1 MFDEIQFEK
10 INRLPKYL
18 FAEINDLKMNLR
30 RDGHDIIDFSM
41 GNPDAAT
48 PKPII
53 DKLCETA
60 RKAKTHG
67 YSASKGIY
75 KLRLAMSN
83 WYKRK
88 YNVDLD
94 PNTEVVATMGSKEGY
109 VHLVQAITN
118 PGDVAIVP
126 DPTYPIHSQAFVLA
140 GGSVEKMELIFNE
153 ETFEVDED
161 RFFKDLI
168 TSLENNVPQAKFL
181 VVNFPHNP
189 TTATVTPEFY
199 TKLVALAKE
208 KRFYIISDIA
218 YADITF
224 DGYTTPSILEVEGAK
239 DVAVEAYTLS
249 KSYNMA
255 GWRVGFIVGNKKLIG
270 ALQSIKSWLDYGMY
284 TPIQV
289 AATVALDDHGYIPD
303 EQIIPRYKKRRDVM
317 IKAFTNAGW
326 PLAKPNASMFIWGK
340 IPEVA
345 REMGSL
351 EFSKQLLLEADVAV
365 SPGIGFGIHGDQYVR
380 IALIENEK
388 RIRQAAKN
396 IKKFLKKLEED
407 KKPEEDKK
415 ND

>member
-1 MFDEIQFEK
+1 MFEEIQFDK
-10 INRLPKYL
+10 INRLPKYI
-18 FAEINDLKMNLR
+18 FAEINEIKMAAR
-30 RDGHDIIDFSM
+30 RAGEDIIDFSM
-41 GNPDAAT
+41 GNPDART
-48 PKPII
+48 PQPII

-60 RKAKTHG
+60 QRDKTHG

-75 KLRLAMSN
+75 KLRLAMAN

-88 YNVDLD
+88 YNVELD
-94 PNTEVVATMGSKEGY
+94 PDTEVIATMGSKEGY
-109 VHLVQAITN
+109 VHLVQAISN

-126 DPTYPIHSQAFVLA
+126 DPTYPIHSQAFILA
-140 GGSVEKMELIFNE
+140 GANVEKMQLIFDE
-153 ETFEVDED
+153 ETFKVDED
-161 RFFKDLI
+161 RFLADVEDHLDNSI
-168 TSLENNVPQAKFL
+168 PRAKFL

-189 TTATVTPEFY
+189 STATVTPEFY
-199 TKLVALAKE
+199 ERLVTLAKE

-224 DGYTTPSILEVEGAK
+224 EGYKTPSIMEVEGAK
-239 DVAVEAYTLS
+239 EVAVESYTLS

-270 ALQSIKSWLDYGMY
+270 ALQSIKSWLDYGMF

-289 AATVALDDHGYIPD
+289 AATVALDEHGYVPD

-317 IKAFTNAGW
+317 IESFTNAGW
-326 PLAKPNASMFIWGK
+326 RLAKPNASMFIWGK

-345 REMGSL
+345 RDMGSL
-351 EFSKQLLLEADVAV
+351 EFAKQLLIHAGVAV
-365 SPGIGFGIHGDQYVR
+365 SPGIGFGKYGDEYVR

-396 IKKFLKKLEED
+396 IKKFLKDLEAG
-407 KKPEEDKK
+407 KIKW
-415 ND
+415 